1 MVSAERHSI
10 DDRVSGSEGGE
21 CSNKFV
27 DSQQRQ
33 IGMIVDWCCCNTFV
47 LHSSGFVSYD
57 ALHLDC

>member
-1 MVSAERHSI
+1 MVSADPHSI
-10 DDRVSGSEGGE
+10 DDRVSGSEEGE
-21 CSNKFV
+21 CRNKFV

-47 LHSSGFVSYD
+47 LHSSGFFSYD